1 MCDGGNR
8 ESGEFFLGESS
19 LTLVAPAE
27 SRGIGHGD
35 INFGSGTVFVRSL
48 PDQIFHHV
56 TVHVGQPSLDAVVV
70 DGQSLVV
77 DPQQMQHAGVQVM
90 PAQPVLC
97 RLPANLVGRAVG
109 SSARHA
115 APAIQIEKP
124 FSLWS
129 RPVPS

>member
-48 PDQIFHHV
+48 TDQVFHDMS
-56 TVHVGQPSLDAVVV
+56 VHVGQSSLDAVVIG
-70 DGQSLVV
+70 GQSLVI
-77 DPQQMQHAGVQVM
+77 DPQQMQHAGV
-90 PAQPVLC
+90 
-97 RLPANLVGRAVG
+97 
-109 SSARHA
+109 
-115 APAIQIEKP
+115 
-124 FSLWS
+124 
-129 RPVPS
+129 